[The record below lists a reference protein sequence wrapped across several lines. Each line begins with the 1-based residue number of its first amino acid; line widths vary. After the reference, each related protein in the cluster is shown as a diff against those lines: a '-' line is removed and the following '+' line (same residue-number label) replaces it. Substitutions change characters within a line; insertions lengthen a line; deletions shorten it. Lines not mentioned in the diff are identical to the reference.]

1 MISAAQIQD
10 ILSLYQ
16 KHGWILRRLLLSAK
30 LKKHL
35 AENLE
40 MFSDAEIVESQID
53 AAWFSRPS
61 GKEKQAWELRHL
73 SETPFALFEVFELGT
88 ENEICEEIRRGM
100 EITLQERQNKK
111 P

>member
-1 MISAAQIQD
+1 MISATQIQD

-16 KHGWILRRLLLSAK
+16 KHGWILRRVLLSAK

-35 AENLE
+35 AENLK

-73 SETPFALFEVFELGT
+73 SETPYALFEVFAPQMEH
-88 ENEICEEIRRGM
+88 EICEEIRREM
-100 EITLQERQNKK
+100 EIILQERQNKK